1 VLGEYERILKDIRH
15 ETDVVREENRKNARK
30 NNSHQYSQ
38 NTMYMAGLYKA
49 MSIVSDHI
57 KRELSEYDKWA
68 DEHDNDI
75 SA

>member
-1 VLGEYERILKDIRH
+1 MLGEYETILNDIRK
-15 ETDVVREENRKNARK
+15 ETDAVRKENRENAKK

-57 KRELSEYDKWA
+57 RRELDEYDKWA
-68 DEHDNDI
+68 DDKESDI

>member
-1 VLGEYERILKDIRH
+1 MLGEYERILKDIRH

-38 NTMYMAGLYKA
+38 NTMYMG
-49 MSIVSDHI
+49 IVSDHI

>member
-1 VLGEYERILKDIRH
+1 VLGEYERILKDIRR
-15 ETDVVREENRKNARK
+15 ETDVVREENRKNAKK

-57 KRELSEYDKWA
+57 KRELNEYDKWA
-68 DEHDNDI
+68 DDKENDI

>member
-1 VLGEYERILKDIRH
+1 MLGEYERILKDIRR
-15 ETDVVREENRKNARK
+15 ETDVVREENRKNAKK

-57 KRELSEYDKWA
+57 KRELNEYDKWA
-68 DEHDNDI
+68 DDKENDI